1 MENMMLISPRRAAE
15 LGEPKAQLELAHMYA
30 KGEGGVEQ
38 DFAEA
43 AKWYRLVAEKGN
55 AEAQNALGE
64 LYGNGDGVPEDPA
77 EALKWIRLAA
87 NQGYAEAL
95 HNLGYVHGKGHGVK
109 QDLERAHF
117 FFDLAARLGYAP
129 ASDYRAKVAKK
140 LRPAQVA
147 ETKRRARD
155 WLDKHGRA

>member
-1 MENMMLISPRRAAE
+1 MESWMHISPRRAAE
-15 LGEPKAQLELAHMYA
+15 LGDTKAQLELALMYA

-43 AKWYRLVAEKGN
+43 AKWYRLVAEKGK

-64 LYGNGDGVPEDPA
+64 LYGNGDGVPQDPA

-87 NQGYAEAL
+87 NQGYPEAL
-95 HNLGYVHGKGHGVK
+95 HNLGYVHGTGHGVK
-109 QDLERAHF
+109 QDLERALF
-117 FFDLAARLGYAP
+117 FFDLAARLGHAP
-129 ASDYRAKVAKK
+129 AKEYRDKVTKK
-140 LRPAQVA
+140 LRPGQVA

-155 WLDKHGRA
+155 WLDKHRRK